1 MDISIDNT
9 VFSRLAEDPDVL
21 VRALIAKV
29 LQERCRLVVSTTV
42 LHESFSD
49 SNHERAAGRA
59 RMFSYTAEKLGSRL
73 VVAGGVGDLIEA
85 ERAAVLSSTPSLP
98 AKDRQMLLESLR
110 SPNLAAHLPI
120 LLSGFRRSLHKDSTY
135 ASDLKVRA
143 AGAVRFPDFEA
154 KDLDAILNL
163 RSGEFFWE
171 SPFIEQATG
180 HGRFRQAVRE
190 RPRRHRATV
199 TVAAYTFLNGIG
211 SLFGDFS
218 YGKYA
223 GVLRAPRKG
232 DWVDAAIAACA
243 AYSKV
248 FLTEDEGQGKRASYV
263 WQQFGYPTAA
273 MALRSWLDN
282 VAVLGGIGSE

>member
-120 LLSGFRRSLHKDSTY
+120 LLSEFRRSLHKDSTY

-211 SLFGDFS
+211 SLFGD
-218 YGKYA
+218 
-223 GVLRAPRKG
+223 
-232 DWVDAAIAACA
+232 AAIAACA

-282 VAVLGGIGSE
+282 VAVLGGIDSE